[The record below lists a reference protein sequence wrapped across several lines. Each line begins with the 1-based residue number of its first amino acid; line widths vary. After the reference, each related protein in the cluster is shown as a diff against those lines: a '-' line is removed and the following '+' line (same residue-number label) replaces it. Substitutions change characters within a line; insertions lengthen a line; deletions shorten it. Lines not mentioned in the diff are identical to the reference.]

1 MIKHRPHEF
10 KVGLTKA
17 SIKSIAF
24 KENNTMEIYVR
35 DDRFKGYAY
44 FHIPLNREEI
54 LNKLLDTSSN
64 KKEID
69 ENADICTKIK
79 QAKLEGTTIN
89 MRIVRNEHGR
99 IELDDIIDD
108 ETFEEEMKRKFKDC
122 RAVPI
127 EIEEGECHKD
137 EKIKKTIVNDYNG
150 SEETNYT
157 NFRVELKKVGDKFEV
172 DENGVWEILENGQS
186 SKVGEYMILKSI
198 RKNTDTGEY
207 KAVIRYKAFSEIKDI
222 EVDREIYLNKNKIVD
237 LINLGLDVTHSN
249 APKLVE
255 YFRAFERTI
264 KKITNVH
271 SKIGFSKNNG
281 EVCYKLYKCIG
292 IDSEYIGNY
301 EIEPKG
307 TKEVYKKMLVEEV
320 YGKYELEFIII
331 SSLSAVI
338 LGYIGED
345 LGFDNIIIH
354 LPGNSST
361 GKSTCLK
368 LAISLF
374 AKPDAKK
381 QSLYNT
387 YNATNN
393 ALLNKLG
400 GIKGVPFALDEI
412 SMSSSNNFTKFIYA
426 MANGTDKDRLNRFS
440 ELKEKETWLTTI
452 LSNGEKSLVDNSNKN
467 AGIHVRVIEAANFSW
482 TKDAENSEKINQTI
496 LKNYGHIGFEF
507 AEYIMQIDK
516 DDIEERVK
524 KVKDEIYQKI
534 DEKIVVDSMTKRRCN
549 NYAVLL
555 TTAYYY
561 QEMMGIKLDIDGIIN
576 MLIEIEQSSISKRN
590 FSQSAIDYI
599 KQYISKFKRKF
610 ETSDNVP
617 MDTLGKLI
625 PKKDCIE
632 VQMNKISFE
641 EMIKQGGYED
651 KNVVL
656 KELKQNGYLNCESDR
671 FTRSRKN
678 SLGYIEDVYVIKL
691 PKEQLRE
698 EEEEFEQVT
707 I

>member
-1 MIKHRPHEF
+1 MIKHRPNEL
-10 KVGLTKA
+10 KVGVHKVTID
-17 SIKSIAF
+17 SIEVEKGD
-24 KENNTMEIYVR
+24 TMEIHLSNHRLKRY
-35 DDRFKGYAY
+35 GH
-44 FHIPLNREEI
+44 FHVPLECKEI
-54 LNKLLDTSSN
+54 VSKLLDTSNN

-79 QAKLEGTTIN
+79 QAKLEGKTIN
-89 MRIVRNEHGR
+89 IRIVRNEQGK

-127 EIEEGECHKD
+127 EIEEGECPKD
-137 EKIKKTIVNDYNG
+137 EKIKKTIINDYNG

-198 RKNTDTGEY
+198 RKNTDTGKY
-207 KAVIRYKAFSEIKDI
+207 KAVIRYKAFSEIKEI
-222 EVDREIYLNKNKIVD
+222 EVDRETYLNKNKIVD
-237 LINLGLDVTHSN
+237 LINLGLDVMHSN
-249 APKLVE
+249 ASKAAE
-255 YFRAFERTI
+255 FFRECEKTI
-264 KKITNVH
+264 EKVTNVH
-271 SKIGFSKNNG
+271 SKIGFSKNNDQ
-281 EVCYKLYKCIG
+281 VCYKLYRCIG
-292 IDSEYIGNY
+292 IDSQYIGNY

-307 TKEVYKKMLVEEV
+307 TKEAYEKMLVEEV
-320 YGKYELEFIII
+320 YGKCELEFIII
-331 SSLSAVI
+331 VALSAII

-345 LGFDNIIIH
+345 LGFDSIIIH
-354 LPGNSST
+354 LAGNSST

-400 GIKGVPFALDEI
+400 GIKGVPFALDEL

-426 MANGTDKDRLNRFS
+426 MANGADKDRLNKFS

-467 AGIHVRVIEAANFSW
+467 AGIHVRVIEATNFSW

-516 DDIEERVK
+516 NDIGERVE

-534 DEKIVVDSMTKRRCN
+534 EEKILVDSMTKRRCN
-549 NYAVLL
+549 NYAI
-555 TTAYYY
+555 T
-561 QEMMGIKLDIDGIIN
+561 M
-576 MLIEIEQSSISKRN
+576 
-590 FSQSAIDYI
+590 
-599 KQYISKFKRKF
+599 QY
-610 ETSDNVP
+610 
-617 MDTLGKLI
+617 
-625 PKKDCIE
+625 C
-632 VQMNKISFE
+632 
-641 EMIKQGGYED
+641 
-651 KNVVL
+651 
-656 KELKQNGYLNCESDR
+656 
-671 FTRSRKN
+671 
-678 SLGYIEDVYVIKL
+678 
-691 PKEQLRE
+691 
-698 EEEEFEQVT
+698 
-707 I
+707 

>member
-1 MIKHRPHEF
+1 MIKHRPNEL
-10 KVGLTKA
+10 KVGVHKVTID
-17 SIKSIAF
+17 SIEVEKGD
-24 KENNTMEIYVR
+24 TMEIHLSNHRLKRY
-35 DDRFKGYAY
+35 GH
-44 FHIPLNREEI
+44 FHVPLECKEI
-54 LNKLLDTSSN
+54 VSKLLDTSNN

-79 QAKLEGTTIN
+79 QAKLEGKTIN
-89 MRIVRNEHGR
+89 IRIVRNEQGK

-127 EIEEGECHKD
+127 EIEEGECPKD
-137 EKIKKTIVNDYNG
+137 EKIKKTIINDYNG

-198 RKNTDTGEY
+198 RKNTDTGKY
-207 KAVIRYKAFSEIKDI
+207 KAVIRYKAFSEIKEI
-222 EVDREIYLNKNKIVD
+222 EVDRETYLNKNKIVD
-237 LINLGLDVTHSN
+237 LINLGLDVMHSN
-249 APKLVE
+249 ASKAAE
-255 YFRAFERTI
+255 FFRECEKTI
-264 KKITNVH
+264 EKVTNVH
-271 SKIGFSKNNG
+271 SKIGFSKNNDQ
-281 EVCYKLYKCIG
+281 VCYKLYRCIG
-292 IDSEYIGNY
+292 IDSQYIGNY
-301 EIEPKG
+301 EMEPKG
-307 TKEVYKKMLVEEV
+307 TKEAYEKMLVEEV
-320 YGKYELEFIII
+320 YGKCELEFIII
-331 SSLSAVI
+331 VALSAII

-345 LGFDNIIIH
+345 LGFDSIIIH
-354 LPGNSST
+354 LAGNSST

-400 GIKGVPFALDEI
+400 GIKGVPFALDEL

-426 MANGTDKDRLNRFS
+426 MANGADKDRLNKFS

-467 AGIHVRVIEAANFSW
+467 AGIHVRVIEATNFSW

-516 DDIEERVK
+516 NDIGERVE

-534 DEKIVVDSMTKRRCN
+534 EEKILVDSMTKRRCN

-576 MLIEIEQSSISKRN
+576 MLIEI
-590 FSQSAIDYI
+590 
-599 KQYISKFKRKF
+599 
-610 ETSDNVP
+610 
-617 MDTLGKLI
+617 
-625 PKKDCIE
+625 
-632 VQMNKISFE
+632 
-641 EMIKQGGYED
+641 
-651 KNVVL
+651 
-656 KELKQNGYLNCESDR
+656 
-671 FTRSRKN
+671 
-678 SLGYIEDVYVIKL
+678 
-691 PKEQLRE
+691 
-698 EEEEFEQVT
+698 
-707 I
+707 

>member
-1 MIKHRPHEF
+1 MIKHRPNEL
-10 KVGLTKA
+10 KVGVHKVTID
-17 SIKSIAF
+17 SIEVEKGD
-24 KENNTMEIYVR
+24 TMEIHLSNHRLKRY
-35 DDRFKGYAY
+35 GH
-44 FHIPLNREEI
+44 FHVPLECKEI
-54 LNKLLDTSSN
+54 VSKLLDTSNN

-79 QAKLEGTTIN
+79 QAKLEGKTIN
-89 MRIVRNEHGR
+89 IRIVRNEQGK

-127 EIEEGECHKD
+127 EIEEGECPKD
-137 EKIKKTIVNDYNG
+137 EKIKKTIINDYNG

-198 RKNTDTGEY
+198 RKNTDTGKY
-207 KAVIRYKAFSEIKDI
+207 KAVIRYKAFSEIKEI
-222 EVDREIYLNKNKIVD
+222 EVDRETYLNKNKIVD
-237 LINLGLDVTHSN
+237 LINLGLDVMHSN
-249 APKLVE
+249 ASKAAE
-255 YFRAFERTI
+255 FFRECEKTI
-264 KKITNVH
+264 EKVTNVH
-271 SKIGFSKNNG
+271 SKIGFSKNNDQ
-281 EVCYKLYKCIG
+281 VCYKLYRCIG
-292 IDSEYIGNY
+292 IDSQYIGNY

-307 TKEVYKKMLVEEV
+307 TKEAYEKMLVEEV
-320 YGKYELEFIII
+320 YGKCELEFIII
-331 SSLSAVI
+331 VALSAII

-345 LGFDNIIIH
+345 LGFDSIIIH
-354 LPGNSST
+354 LAGNSST

-400 GIKGVPFALDEI
+400 GIKGVPFALDEL

-426 MANGTDKDRLNRFS
+426 MANGADKDRLNKFS

-467 AGIHVRVIEAANFSW
+467 AGIHVRVIEATNFSW

-516 DDIEERVK
+516 NDIGERVE

-534 DEKIVVDSMTKRRCN
+534 EEKILVDSMTKRRCN

-576 MLIEIEQSSISKRN
+576 MLIEIEKSSISKRN
-590 FSQSAIDYI
+590 FSQSAIDYV
-599 KQYISKFKRKF
+599 
-610 ETSDNVP
+610 NVNIF
-617 MDTLGKLI
+617 LY
-625 PKKDCIE
+625 KKW
-632 VQMNKISFE
+632 KII
-641 EMIKQGGYED
+641 MY
-651 KNVVL
+651 N
-656 KELKQNGYLNCESDR
+656 N
-671 FTRSRKN
+671 
-678 SLGYIEDVYVIKL
+678 
-691 PKEQLRE
+691 
-698 EEEEFEQVT
+698 
-707 I
+707 